1 MRSLNLESQS
11 SRDEI
16 INWLQPE
23 FSKWQERLNIPSNQ
37 REKPVISSF
46 YPYKNDKEDKLH
58 YSIMKSFNI
67 QKNTT
72 QKYHSFS
79 VSICEDKKAFS
90 KSRIYG
96 LKTGFDS
103 CPDILL
109 PKEEFKSKYES
120 IYIPSYDYEIQI
132 SSNPY
137 YYNKPNSSFLA
148 IYNKILPLIESIFRT
163 YGELEEIIFNE
174 RKSNGNLN
182 KHFIITNNLKFLL
195 SLKVIT
201 TYHIINRKLTPDY
214 TIELTLTQ
222 IKQELQKNSQGTYL
236 YPLNK
241 NDKKVYFRFNID
253 YFYFLNKPNYF
264 LTCMTPHGY
273 VRLKESY
280 IEEFVKQ
287 IVFHYMFKR
296 YFGRSE
302 IEVTLE
308 DLNNDPMSYF
318 YLAEMVQI

>member
-1 MRSLNLESQS
+1 MQSLNLGSPAL
-11 SRDEI
+11 RDEI
-16 INWLQPE
+16 AKWFQPE
-23 FSKWQERLNIPSNQ
+23 FSKWEDRFHIPSYLRDRPVMSTFYVNQ
-37 REKPVISSF
+37 
-46 YPYKNDKEDKLH
+46 NDKENKLH
-58 YSIMKSFNI
+58 LTVMKSFDFK
-67 QKNTT
+67 KNDE
-72 QKYHSFS
+72 QKYCSLS
-79 VSICEDKKAFS
+79 IDICEDKKAFS

-96 LKTGFDS
+96 LKKPFDS

-109 PKEEFKSKYES
+109 SKEEFKAKYES
-120 IYIPSYDYEIQI
+120 VYIPSYNYTIQTR
-132 SSNPY
+132 SNPY
-137 YYNKPNSSFLA
+137 CYTQPDGNFKA
-148 IYNKILPLIESIFRT
+148 IYNKILPLVQSIFST
-163 YGELEEIIFNE
+163 YGEIEEILFNE
-174 RKSNGNLN
+174 RTSTGNLN
-182 KHFIITNNLKFLL
+182 KHFVITNNLKFLL
-195 SLKVIT
+195 SLRVIT
-201 TYHIINRKLTPDY
+201 NYHIVNKLLKPDY

-222 IKQELQKNSQGTYL
+222 IKEDLQKNSQGTYL
-236 YPLNK
+236 YPLSK
-241 NDKKVYFRFNID
+241 KDKKVYFRFNID

-280 IEEFVKQ
+280 IEDFVKQ